1 MRRKDREITDFNE
14 IIEIIKK
21 CDSCVLALN
30 DEGVPYLVPMNFGMN
45 MEDGQLYLYFHC
57 AKEGRKLELIQKD
70 NRASFEMD
78 CEHKLVLQEEEME
91 CSMGYA
97 SVIGQGTIEFVA
109 EEDKF
114 DALKILMRQYRSED
128 FVFDTRML
136 SVTTVLKMKVLHMT
150 GKRKKIIS

>member
-1 MRRKDREITDFNE
+1 MRRKDREITNFNE
-14 IIEIIKK
+14 MIEIIKK

-30 DEGVPYLVPMNFGMN
+30 DEGFPYLVPMNFGMDI
-45 MEDGQLYLYFHC
+45 EDDQLYLYFHC

-97 SVIGQGTIEFVA
+97 SVIGQGIIEFVA

-114 DALKILMRQYRSED
+114 DALKILMGQYRSRD
-128 FVFDTRML
+128 FKFDTGML
-136 SVTTVLKMKVLHMT
+136 GVTTVLKMKVLNMT
-150 GKRKKIIS
+150 GKRKKVK

>member
-14 IIEIIKK
+14 MIKIVKK

-30 DEGVPYLVPMNFGMN
+30 EEGFPYLIPMNFGMDI
-45 MEDGQLYLYFHC
+45 EDGQLYLYFHC
-57 AKEGRKLELIQKD
+57 ASEGKKLDLIRKD

-91 CSMGYA
+91 CTMGYA

-109 EEDKF
+109 EEDKLQ
-114 DALKILMRQYRSED
+114 ALKVLMRQYRSED
-128 FVFDTRML
+128 FQFDTRML
-136 SVTTVLKMKVLHMT
+136 KVTTVLKMKVIHMT
-150 GKRKKIIS
+150 GKRKSVK

>member
-14 IIEIIKK
+14 MIEIVKK

-30 DEGVPYLVPMNFGMN
+30 EEGFPYLIPMNFGMDI
-45 MEDGQLYLYFHC
+45 EDGQLYLYFHC
-57 AKEGRKLELIQKD
+57 ASEGKKLDLIRKD

-91 CSMGYA
+91 CTMGYA

-109 EEDKF
+109 EEDKLQ
-114 DALKILMRQYRSED
+114 ALKVLMRQYRSED
-128 FVFDTRML
+128 FQFDTRML
-136 SVTTVLKMKVLHMT
+136 KVTTVLKMKVLNMT
-150 GKRKKIIS
+150 GKRKKVK

>member
-1 MRRKDREITDFNE
+1 MRRKDREITNFNE
-14 IIEIIKK
+14 MIEIIKK

-30 DEGVPYLVPMNFGMN
+30 DEGFPYLVPMNFGMDI
-45 MEDGQLYLYFHC
+45 EDDQLYLYFHC

-114 DALKILMRQYRSED
+114 DALKILIGQYRSRD
-128 FVFDTRML
+128 FKFDTGML
-136 SVTTVLKMKVLHMT
+136 GVTTVLKMKVLNMT
-150 GKRKKIIS
+150 GKRKKVK

>member
-14 IIEIIKK
+14 MIEIVKK

-30 DEGVPYLVPMNFGMN
+30 EEGFPYLIPMNFGMDI
-45 MEDGQLYLYFHC
+45 EDGQLYLYFHC
-57 AKEGRKLELIQKD
+57 ASEGKKLDLIRKD

-91 CSMGYA
+91 CTMGYA

-109 EEDKF
+109 EEDKLQ
-114 DALKILMRQYRSED
+114 ALKVLMRQYRSED
-128 FVFDTRML
+128 FQFDTRML
-136 SVTTVLKMKVLHMT
+136 KVTTVLKMKVIHMT
-150 GKRKKIIS
+150 GKRKSVK

>member
-1 MRRKDREITDFNE
+1 MRRKDREITNFNE
-14 IIEIIKK
+14 MIEIIKK

-30 DEGVPYLVPMNFGMN
+30 DEGFPYLVPMNFGMDI
-45 MEDGQLYLYFHC
+45 EDGQLYLYFHC

-97 SVIGQGTIEFVA
+97 SVIGQGTIELVA
-109 EEDKF
+109 EDDKF
-114 DALKILMRQYRSED
+114 DALKILMGQYRSRD
-128 FVFDTRML
+128 FKFDTGML
-136 SVTTVLKMKVLHMT
+136 GVTTVLKMKVLNMT
-150 GKRKKIIS
+150 GKRKKVK

>member
-1 MRRKDREITDFNE
+1 MRRKDREITNFNE
-14 IIEIIKK
+14 MIEIIKK

-30 DEGVPYLVPMNFGMN
+30 DEGFPYLVPMNFGMDI
-45 MEDGQLYLYFHC
+45 EDGQLYLYFHC

-114 DALKILMRQYRSED
+114 DALKILMGQYRSRD
-128 FVFDTRML
+128 FKFDTRML
-136 SVTTVLKMKVLHMT
+136 GVTTVLKMKVLNMT
-150 GKRKKIIS
+150 GKRKKVK

>member
-14 IIEIIKK
+14 MLGIIKK

-30 DEGVPYLVPMNFGMN
+30 DEGFPYLVPMNFGMN
-45 MEDGQLYLYFHC
+45 VEDGQLYLYFHC
-57 AKEGRKLELIQKD
+57 AKEGRKLELIKKD
-70 NRASFEMD
+70 NRVSFEMD

-97 SVIGQGTIEFVA
+97 SVIGQGIIEVAA

-114 DALKILMRQYRSED
+114 EALKILMRQYRSED

-136 SVTTVLKMKVLHMT
+136 NVTTVLKLKVLHMT
-150 GKRKKIIS
+150 GKRKRVK

>member
-1 MRRKDREITDFNE
+1 MRRKDREITNFNE
-14 IIEIIKK
+14 MIEIIKK

-30 DEGVPYLVPMNFGMN
+30 DEGFPYLIPMNFGMDI
-45 MEDGQLYLYFHC
+45 EDNQLYLYFHC

-78 CEHKLVLQEEEME
+78 CEHKLILQEEEME

-97 SVIGQGTIEFVA
+97 SVIGQGTIEFVV

-114 DALKILMRQYRSED
+114 DALKILMGQYRSRD
-128 FVFDTRML
+128 FKFDTRML
-136 SVTTVLKMKVLHMT
+136 GVTTVLKMKVLNMT
-150 GKRKKIIS
+150 GKRKKVK

>member
-1 MRRKDREITDFNE
+1 MRRKDREITNFNE
-14 IIEIIKK
+14 MIEIIKK

-30 DEGVPYLVPMNFGMN
+30 DEGFPYLVPMNFGMDI
-45 MEDGQLYLYFHC
+45 EDNQLYLYFHC
-57 AKEGRKLELIQKD
+57 AKEGKKLELIQKD

-97 SVIGQGTIEFVA
+97 SVIGQGIIEFVA

-114 DALKILMRQYRSED
+114 DALKILMGQYRSRD
-128 FVFDTRML
+128 FKFDTRML
-136 SVTTVLKMKVLHMT
+136 GVTTVLKMKVLNMT
-150 GKRKKIIS
+150 GKRKKVK

>member
-1 MRRKDREITDFNE
+1 MRRKDREITDFNDM
-14 IIEIIKK
+14 IEIVKK

-30 DEGVPYLVPMNFGMN
+30 EEGFPYLIPMNFGMDI
-45 MEDGQLYLYFHC
+45 EDGQLYLYFHC
-57 AKEGRKLELIQKD
+57 ASEGKKLDLIRKD

-97 SVIGQGTIEFVA
+97 SVIGQGIIEFVA

-114 DALKILMRQYRSED
+114 DALKILMGQYRSRD
-128 FVFDTRML
+128 FKFDTRML
-136 SVTTVLKMKVLHMT
+136 GVTTVLKMKVLNMT
-150 GKRKKIIS
+150 GKRKKVK

>member
-1 MRRKDREITDFNE
+1 MRRKDREITNFNE
-14 IIEIIKK
+14 MIEIIKK

-30 DEGVPYLVPMNFGMN
+30 DEGFPYLVPMNFGMDI
-45 MEDGQLYLYFHC
+45 EDGQLYLYFHC

-91 CSMGYA
+91 CTMGYA

-109 EEDKF
+109 EEDKLQ
-114 DALKILMRQYRSED
+114 ALKVLMRQYRSED
-128 FVFDTRML
+128 FQFDTRML
-136 SVTTVLKMKVLHMT
+136 KVTTVLKMKVIHMT
-150 GKRKKIIS
+150 GKRKSVK

>member
-1 MRRKDREITDFNE
+1 MRRKDREITNFNE
-14 IIEIIKK
+14 MIEIIKK

-30 DEGVPYLVPMNFGMN
+30 DEGFPYLVPMNFGMDI
-45 MEDGQLYLYFHC
+45 EDGRLYLYFHC

-114 DALKILMRQYRSED
+114 DALKILMGQYRSRD
-128 FVFDTRML
+128 FKFDSGML
-136 SVTTVLKMKVLHMT
+136 GVTTVLKMKVLNMT
-150 GKRKKIIS
+150 GKRKKVK

>member
-1 MRRKDREITDFNE
+1 MRRKDREITNFNE
-14 IIEIIKK
+14 MIEIIKK

-30 DEGVPYLVPMNFGMN
+30 DEGFPYLVPMNFGMDI
-45 MEDGQLYLYFHC
+45 EDGQLYLYFHC

-114 DALKILMRQYRSED
+114 DALKILMGQYRSRD
-128 FVFDTRML
+128 FKFDTGML
-136 SVTTVLKMKVLHMT
+136 GVTTVLKMKVLNMT
-150 GKRKKIIS
+150 GKRKKVK

>member
-14 IIEIIKK
+14 MIEIVKK

-30 DEGVPYLVPMNFGMN
+30 EEGFPYLIPMNFGMDI
-45 MEDGQLYLYFHC
+45 EDGQLYLYFHC
-57 AKEGRKLELIQKD
+57 ASEGKKLDLIRKD

-114 DALKILMRQYRSED
+114 DALKILMGQYRSRD
-128 FVFDTRML
+128 FKFDTRML
-136 SVTTVLKMKVLHMT
+136 GVTTVLKMKVLNMT
-150 GKRKKIIS
+150 GKRKKVK

>member
-1 MRRKDREITDFNE
+1 MRRKDREITNFNE
-14 IIEIIKK
+14 MIEIIKK

-30 DEGVPYLVPMNFGMN
+30 DEGFPYLVPMNFGMDI
-45 MEDGQLYLYFHC
+45 EDGQLYLYFHC

-97 SVIGQGTIEFVA
+97 SVIGQGPIEFVA

-114 DALKILMRQYRSED
+114 DALKILMGQYRSRD
-128 FVFDTRML
+128 FKFDTGML
-136 SVTTVLKMKVLHMT
+136 GVTTVLKMKVLNMT
-150 GKRKKIIS
+150 GKRKKVK

>member
-1 MRRKDREITDFNE
+1 MRRKDREITNSNE
-14 IIEIIKK
+14 MIEIIKK

-30 DEGVPYLVPMNFGMN
+30 DEGFPYLVPMNFGMDI
-45 MEDGQLYLYFHC
+45 EDGQLYLYFHC

-97 SVIGQGTIEFVA
+97 SVIGQGTIELVA
-109 EEDKF
+109 EDDKF
-114 DALKILMRQYRSED
+114 DALKILMGQYRSRD
-128 FVFDTRML
+128 FKFDTRML
-136 SVTTVLKMKVLHMT
+136 GVTTVLKMKVLNMT
-150 GKRKKIIS
+150 GKRKKVK

>member
-1 MRRKDREITDFNE
+1 MRRKDREITNSNE
-14 IIEIIKK
+14 MIEIIKK

-30 DEGVPYLVPMNFGMN
+30 DEGFPYLVPMNFGMDI
-45 MEDGQLYLYFHC
+45 EDGQLYLYFHC

-114 DALKILMRQYRSED
+114 DALKILMGQYRSRD
-128 FVFDTRML
+128 FKFDTRML
-136 SVTTVLKMKVLHMT
+136 GVTTVLKMKVLNMT
-150 GKRKKIIS
+150 GKRKKVK

>member
-1 MRRKDREITDFNE
+1 MRRKDREITNFNE
-14 IIEIIKK
+14 MIEIIKK

-30 DEGVPYLVPMNFGMN
+30 DEGFPYLVPMNFGMDI
-45 MEDGQLYLYFHC
+45 EDGQLYLYFHC

-97 SVIGQGTIEFVA
+97 SVIGQGIIEFVA

-114 DALKILMRQYRSED
+114 DALKILMGQYRSRD
-128 FVFDTRML
+128 FKFDTRML
-136 SVTTVLKMKVLHMT
+136 GVTTVLKMKVLNMT
-150 GKRKKIIS
+150 GKRKKVK

>member
-1 MRRKDREITDFNE
+1 MRRKDREITNFNE
-14 IIEIIKK
+14 MIEIIKK

-30 DEGVPYLVPMNFGMN
+30 DEGFPYLVPMNFGMDI
-45 MEDGQLYLYFHC
+45 EDGQLYLYFHC

-78 CEHKLVLQEEEME
+78 CEHKLILQEEEME

-97 SVIGQGTIEFVA
+97 SVIGQGIIEFVA

-114 DALKILMRQYRSED
+114 DALKILMGQYRSRD
-128 FVFDTRML
+128 FKFDTGML
-136 SVTTVLKMKVLHMT
+136 GVTTVLKMKVLNMT
-150 GKRKKIIS
+150 GKRKKVK

>member
-1 MRRKDREITDFNE
+1 MRRKDREITDLNE
-14 IIEIIKK
+14 MIEIIKK

-30 DEGVPYLVPMNFGMN
+30 DDGFPYLVPMNFGMN

-97 SVIGQGTIEFVA
+97 SVIGQGIIEFVA

-136 SVTTVLKMKVLHMT
+136 NVTTVLKMKVLHMT
-150 GKRKKIIS
+150 GKRKNIK

>member
-14 IIEIIKK
+14 MIEIVKK

-30 DEGVPYLVPMNFGMN
+30 EEGFPYLIPMNFGMDI
-45 MEDGQLYLYFHC
+45 EDGQLYLYFHC
-57 AKEGRKLELIQKD
+57 ASEGKKLDLIRKD

-91 CSMGYA
+91 CTMGYA

-109 EEDKF
+109 EEGKLQ
-114 DALKILMRQYRSED
+114 ALKVLMRQYRSED
-128 FVFDTRML
+128 FQFDTRML
-136 SVTTVLKMKVLHMT
+136 KVTTVLKMKVIHMT
-150 GKRKKIIS
+150 GKRKSVK

>member
-1 MRRKDREITDFNE
+1 MRRKDREITNFNE
-14 IIEIIKK
+14 MIEIIKK

-30 DEGVPYLVPMNFGMN
+30 DEGFPYLVPMNFGMDI
-45 MEDGQLYLYFHC
+45 EDGQIYLYFHC

-114 DALKILMRQYRSED
+114 DALKILIGQYRSRD
-128 FVFDTRML
+128 FKFDTGML
-136 SVTTVLKMKVLHMT
+136 GVTTVLKMKVLNMT
-150 GKRKKIIS
+150 GKRKKVK

>member
-1 MRRKDREITDFNE
+1 MRRKDREITNSNE
-14 IIEIIKK
+14 MIEIIKK

-30 DEGVPYLVPMNFGMN
+30 DEGFPYLVPMNFGMDI
-45 MEDGQLYLYFHC
+45 EDGQLYLYFHC

-97 SVIGQGTIEFVA
+97 SVIGQGIIEFVA

-114 DALKILMRQYRSED
+114 DALKILMGQYRSRD
-128 FVFDTRML
+128 FKFDTRML
-136 SVTTVLKMKVLHMT
+136 GVTTVLKMKVLNMT
-150 GKRKKIIS
+150 GKRKKVK

>member
-1 MRRKDREITDFNE
+1 M
-14 IIEIIKK
+14 
-21 CDSCVLALN
+21 
-30 DEGVPYLVPMNFGMN
+30 
-45 MEDGQLYLYFHC
+45 
-57 AKEGRKLELIQKD
+57 ELIQKD

-114 DALKILMRQYRSED
+114 DSLKILMGQYRSRD
-128 FVFDTRML
+128 FKFDTRML
-136 SVTTVLKMKVLHMT
+136 GVTTVLKMKVLNMT
-150 GKRKKIIS
+150 GKRKKVK

>member
-1 MRRKDREITDFNE
+1 MRRKDREITNFNE
-14 IIEIIKK
+14 MIEIIKK

-30 DEGVPYLVPMNFGMN
+30 DEGFPYLVPMNFGMDI
-45 MEDGQLYLYFHC
+45 EDGQLYLYFHC

-91 CSMGYA
+91 CSMGYV

-109 EEDKF
+109 EEDKV
-114 DALKILMRQYRSED
+114 DSLKILMGQYRSRD
-128 FVFDTRML
+128 FKFDTRML
-136 SVTTVLKMKVLHMT
+136 GVTTVLKMKVLNMT
-150 GKRKKIIS
+150 GKRKKVK

>member
-1 MRRKDREITDFNE
+1 MRRKDREITNFNE
-14 IIEIIKK
+14 MIEIIKK

-30 DEGVPYLVPMNFGMN
+30 DEGFPYLVPMNFGMDI
-45 MEDGQLYLYFHC
+45 EDNQLYLYFHC
-57 AKEGRKLELIQKD
+57 AKEGKKLELIQKD

-114 DALKILMRQYRSED
+114 DALKILMGQYRSRD
-128 FVFDTRML
+128 FKFDTRML
-136 SVTTVLKMKVLHMT
+136 GVTTVLKMKVLNMT
-150 GKRKKIIS
+150 GKRKKVK

>member
-1 MRRKDREITDFNE
+1 MRRKDREITNFNE
-14 IIEIIKK
+14 MIEIIKK

-30 DEGVPYLVPMNFGMN
+30 DEGFPYLVPMNFGMDI
-45 MEDGQLYLYFHC
+45 EDGQLYLYFHC

-97 SVIGQGTIEFVA
+97 SVIGQGIIEFVA

-114 DALKILMRQYRSED
+114 DALKILMGQYRSRD
-128 FVFDTRML
+128 FKFDTGML
-136 SVTTVLKMKVLHMT
+136 GVTTVLKMKVLNMT
-150 GKRKKIIS
+150 GKRKKVK

>member
-1 MRRKDREITDFNE
+1 MRRKDREITNFNE
-14 IIEIIKK
+14 MIEIIKK

-30 DEGVPYLVPMNFGMN
+30 DEGFPYLVPMNFGMDI
-45 MEDGQLYLYFHC
+45 EDGQLYLYFHC

-97 SVIGQGTIEFVA
+97 SVIVQGIIEFVA

-128 FVFDTRML
+128 FPFDTRML
-136 SVTTVLKMKVLHMT
+136 GVTTVLKMKVLHMT
-150 GKRKKIIS
+150 GKRKKVK

>member
-1 MRRKDREITDFNE
+1 MRRKDREITNFNE
-14 IIEIIKK
+14 MIEIIKK

-30 DEGVPYLVPMNFGMN
+30 DEGFPYLVPMNFGMDI
-45 MEDGQLYLYFHC
+45 EDGQLYLYFHC

-78 CEHKLVLQEEEME
+78 CEHKLVLQEEME

-97 SVIGQGTIEFVA
+97 SVIGQGTIEFVV

-114 DALKILMRQYRSED
+114 DALKILMGQYRSRD
-128 FVFDTRML
+128 FKFDTRML
-136 SVTTVLKMKVLHMT
+136 GVTTVLKMKVLNMT
-150 GKRKKIIS
+150 GKRKKVK